1 LGGVNKRA
9 LLFAFA
15 AAVAGF
21 ILLQLYV
28 RRFEQEVRGGDPV
41 DILLARRDIPA
52 GSIITAQHVAEYRV
66 PERYSSAR
74 NVSAGDLRNVVGTR
88 VSTTVRANEPL
99 LWTDIARMREDRT
112 LAGMV
117 QPGMVAAP
125 VSAQGFSGLVGPGDR
140 VDVVLVLR
148 GSENPGLVAL
158 DGTRRRAT
166 TLIQAALVLSLGGS
180 MDRGASGTGEVTLLL
195 TPEQAQ
201 LLLIARDNGALQ
213 LVLRNPDDI
222 TIRDALSAVTT
233 QDLEDPK
240 KRETF
245 VHSHLQPN
253 RGAKRGASSAE

>member
-1 LGGVNKRA
+1 M
-9 LLFAFA
+9 
-15 AAVAGF
+15 GF

-66 PERYSSAR
+66 PERYTSAR
-74 NVSAGDLRNVVGTR
+74 NVSAAELRNIIGTR

-112 LAGMV
+112 LAGLV

-125 VSAQGFSGLVGPGDR
+125 VSANGFHGLIGPGDR
-140 VDVVLVLR
+140 VDVVLVVR
-148 GSENPGLVAL
+148 GEQTAGLAAL
-158 DGTRRRAT
+158 DGSRRRAA
-166 TLIQAALVLSLGGS
+166 TLIQAALVLSVGS
-180 MDRGASGTGEVTLLL
+180 SMSRQAESTGEVTLLL

-201 LLLIARDNGALQ
+201 LLLIAHDNGSLQ

-222 TIRDALSAVTT
+222 AIRDAVSAVTA
-233 QDLEDPK
+233 QDVEDPK
-240 KRETF
+240 RREEF
-245 VHSHLQPN
+245 VQSHLRPN
-253 RGAKRGASSAE
+253 RGSAKGARHE